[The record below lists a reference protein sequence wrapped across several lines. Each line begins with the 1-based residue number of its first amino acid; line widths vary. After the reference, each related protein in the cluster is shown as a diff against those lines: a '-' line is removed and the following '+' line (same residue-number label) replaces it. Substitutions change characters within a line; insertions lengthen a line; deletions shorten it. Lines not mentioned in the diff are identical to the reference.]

1 VSMIEIS
8 ALVQGIVSIS
18 AFVLGGV
25 GLALRRWTLGALGWF
40 LGTYFARIAIGNV
53 AREHPDFDVMKAVT
67 SPYVIFIHTLII
79 LILMCGIIAELVIR
93 EWGHWDEKEIRDD
106 LHR

>member
-8 ALVQGIVSIS
+8 ALIQGIVSIS
-18 AFVLGGV
+18 CFVLGAV

-53 AREHPDFDVMKAVT
+53 AREHPDFDVMKFVT
-67 SPYVIFIHTLII
+67 SPYVIFIHSLII

-93 EWGHWDEKEIRDD
+93 EWGRWEEKRDTD
-106 LHR
+106 DFHR